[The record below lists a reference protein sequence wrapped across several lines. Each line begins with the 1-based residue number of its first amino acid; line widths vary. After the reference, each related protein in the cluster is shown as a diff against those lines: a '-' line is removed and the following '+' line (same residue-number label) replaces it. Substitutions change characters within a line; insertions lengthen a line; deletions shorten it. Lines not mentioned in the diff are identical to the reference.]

1 MSIKAIA
8 LDIDGTLTNDEKRI
22 TPRTKEALLAAAR
35 AGITLILASGRPAHG
50 LRALAHELELDRY
63 HGMLVAYNGSQ
74 VRDATS
80 GELLFNQAIPVEEA
94 RAVLE
99 HLRGF
104 DVIPM
109 LVDADRLYI
118 EDAYRCTIY
127 HKGAPKNIVKYE
139 RDACGLRIHE
149 VYSLLD
155 WCITPQN
162 KILTAG
168 TDTYLSEHHE
178 AMAAPFVDKL
188 SCMFT
193 ADFYFEFTAQGI
205 DKARAL
211 SVALPERGIDPSEL
225 VAFGDGQ
232 NDIPMLRL
240 AGVGVAMANATDE
253 VKSAADMVTLS
264 NNEDGIATAL
274 EDLLR

>member
-1 MSIKAIA
+1 
-8 LDIDGTLTNDEKRI
+8 
-22 TPRTKEALLAAAR
+22 
-35 AGITLILASGRPAHG
+35 
-50 LRALAHELELDRY
+50 
-63 HGMLVAYNGSQ
+63 
-74 VRDATS
+74 
-80 GELLFNQAIPVEEA
+80 
-94 RAVLE
+94 VLE
-99 HLRGF
+99 HLRSF

-149 VYSLLD
+149 VHSLLD

-253 VKSAADMVTLS
+253 VKNAADMVTLS
-264 NNEDGIATAL
+264 NNEDGIAAAL

>member
-22 TPRTKEALLAAAR
+22 TPRTKEVLLAAAR

-50 LRALAHELELDRY
+50 LRALAHELELDCY

-74 VRDATS
+74 VRDATT
-80 GELLFNQAIPVEEA
+80 GELLFDQAIPVEDA

-99 HLRGF
+99 HLQGF

-127 HKGAPKNIVKYE
+127 HKGEPKNIVKYE

-149 VYSLLD
+149 VRSLLD

-168 TDTYLSEHHE
+168 TDTYLAEHHE
-178 AMAAPFVDKL
+178 AMAAPFADRL

-193 ADFYFEFTAQGI
+193 ADFYFEFTARGI

-211 SVALPERGIDPSEL
+211 SHALPERGIDPAEL
-225 VAFGDGQ
+225 IAFGDGQ
-232 NDIPMLRL
+232 NDIPMLKL
-240 AGVGVAMANATDE
+240 AGTGIAMANATDE
-253 VKSAADMVTLS
+253 VKRAADMVTRS
-264 NNEDGIATAL
+264 NNEDGIAAAL
-274 EDLLR
+274 EELLG

>member
-50 LRALAHELELDRY
+50 LRVLAHELELDRY

-149 VYSLLD
+149 VHSLLD

-253 VKSAADMVTLS
+253 VKGAADMVTLS
-264 NNEDGIATAL
+264 NNEDGIAAAL
-274 EDLLR
+274 EELVR

>member
-109 LVDADRLYI
+109 LVDADRL
-118 EDAYRCTIY
+118 
-127 HKGAPKNIVKYE
+127 
-139 RDACGLRIHE
+139 
-149 VYSLLD
+149 
-155 WCITPQN
+155 
-162 KILTAG
+162 
-168 TDTYLSEHHE
+168 
-178 AMAAPFVDKL
+178 
-188 SCMFT
+188 
-193 ADFYFEFTAQGI
+193 
-205 DKARAL
+205 
-211 SVALPERGIDPSEL
+211 
-225 VAFGDGQ
+225 
-232 NDIPMLRL
+232 
-240 AGVGVAMANATDE
+240 
-253 VKSAADMVTLS
+253 
-264 NNEDGIATAL
+264 
-274 EDLLR
+274 